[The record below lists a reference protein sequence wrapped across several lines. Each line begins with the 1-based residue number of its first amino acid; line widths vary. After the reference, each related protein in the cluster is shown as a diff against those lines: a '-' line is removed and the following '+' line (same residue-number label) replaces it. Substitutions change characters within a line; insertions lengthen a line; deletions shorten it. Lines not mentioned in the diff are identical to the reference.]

1 MVPQFGPK
9 TRALAL
15 AAVGFLLLVSGCM
28 GNASEYGAS
37 VGAAENGNPPATGAG
52 DRADTAAPDFTL
64 QSLDGE
70 RFRLSETDGK
80 IRLIDFWATWCAPCR
95 EEVPMLNDLQ
105 ADYGD
110 QGLLILAITDEETGV
125 VRDFV
130 HEYGV
135 EYLNLIGTEEI
146 AEAYGV
152 LGLPAA
158 YLVDAEGRIV
168 KTFLGPKPR
177 RVLVE
182 QIEALLDERR
192 KDELGRLDLGAYES
206 LDT

>member
-1 MVPQFGPK
+1 MVSQLGPK
-9 TRALAL
+9 TWALAL
-15 AAVGFLLLVSGCM
+15 AAVAVLLVVSGCT
-28 GNASEYGAS
+28 GNASEYSAS
-37 VGAAENGNPPATGAG
+37 VGGAENGSTASAT
-52 DRADTAAPDFTL
+52 ADPDDAAAPDFTL
-64 QSLDGE
+64 PSLDGGP
-70 RFRLSETDGK
+70 FRLSETAGK

-105 ADYGD
+105 AEYGE
-110 QGLLILAITDEETGV
+110 QGLLILAITDEEAKV

-130 HEYGV
+130 AEHGV
-135 EYLNLIGTEEI
+135 EYLNLIGTDEV

-158 YLVDAEGRIV
+158 YLVDAEGQLV

-182 QIEALLDERR
+182 HIEALLD
-192 KDELGRLDLGAYES
+192 DS
-206 LDT
+206 PSS

>member
-1 MVPQFGPK
+1 MVPRFGSKIWALPL
-9 TRALAL
+9 AALVLLAL
-15 AAVGFLLLVSGCM
+15 LPGCT
-28 GNASEYGAS
+28 GTASEYGAAASAAGNGDS
-37 VGAAENGNPPATGAG
+37 VAGGAG
-52 DRADTAAPDFTL
+52 DPADTMAPDFTL
-64 QSLDGE
+64 QSVDGE
-70 RFRLSETDGK
+70 PFRLSETNGK

-110 QGLLILAITDEETGV
+110 RGLLILAITDEETGL
-125 VRDFV
+125 VRDFMQ
-130 HEYGV
+130 EYGV

-158 YLVDAEGRIV
+158 YLVDAEGRLV
-168 KTFLGPKPR
+168 KSFLGPKPR

>member
-1 MVPQFGPK
+1 MVPQFGP
-9 TRALAL
+9 RIWAMAL
-15 AAVGFLLLVSGCM
+15 AAMAFLLLGSGCT
-28 GNASEYGAS
+28 GNASEYSAAL
-37 VGAAENGNPPATGAG
+37 GAAENGNPPASRAG
-52 DRADTAAPDFTL
+52 DPADTTAPDFSL

-70 RFRLSETDGK
+70 PFRLSETNGK

-110 QGLLILAITDEETGV
+110 QGLLILAITDEEAGV
-125 VRDFV
+125 VQEFV
-130 HEYGV
+130 REYGV
-135 EYLNLIGTEEI
+135 EYLNLIGTAEI
-146 AEAYGV
+146 SEAYGV

-158 YLVDAEGRIV
+158 YLLDAEGRLV

-182 QIEALLDERR
+182 QIEALLD
-192 KDELGRLDLGAYES
+192 DQPS
-206 LDT
+206 I

>member
-9 TRALAL
+9 IWAMAL
-15 AAVGFLLLVSGCM
+15 AAMAFLLLVSGCT
-28 GNASEYGAS
+28 GNASEYSAA
-37 VGAAENGNPPATGAG
+37 VGAAENGNPPASQTG
-52 DRADTAAPDFTL
+52 DPADTAAPDFTL
-64 QSLDGE
+64 QSVDGE
-70 RFRLSETDGK
+70 PFRLSETNGK

-110 QGLLILAITDEETGV
+110 QGLLILAITDEEAGV
-125 VRDFV
+125 VQEFV
-130 HEYGV
+130 REYGV

-146 AEAYGV
+146 SEAYGV

-158 YLVDAEGRIV
+158 YLLDAEGRLV

-182 QIEALLDERR
+182 QIEALLD
-192 KDELGRLDLGAYES
+192 DQPS
-206 LDT
+206 I

>member
-1 MVPQFGPK
+1 MVAQFGPK
-9 TRALAL
+9 IWAMAL
-15 AAVGFLLLVSGCM
+15 AATAFLLLGSGCT
-28 GNASEYGAS
+28 GNASEYSAA
-37 VGAAENGNPPATGAG
+37 VGAAENGNPPASRAG
-52 DRADTAAPDFTL
+52 DKADTAAPDFTL
-64 QSLDGE
+64 QSVDGE
-70 RFRLSETDGK
+70 PFRLSETNGK

-110 QGLLILAITDEETGV
+110 QGLLILAITDEEAGV
-125 VRDFV
+125 VQEFV
-130 HEYGV
+130 REYGV

-146 AEAYGV
+146 SEAYGV

-158 YLVDAEGRIV
+158 YLLDAEGRLV

-182 QIEALLDERR
+182 QIEALLD
-192 KDELGRLDLGAYES
+192 DQPS
-206 LDT
+206 I

>member
-9 TRALAL
+9 PWALAL
-15 AAVGFLLLVSGCM
+15 AAVAFLPLASGCT
-28 GNASEYGAS
+28 GNASEYVAS
-37 VGAAENGNPPATGAG
+37 VGAAENGNSPATGAG

-110 QGLLILAITDEETGV
+110 QGLLILAITDEETEV

-130 HEYGV
+130 QEYGV
-135 EYLNLIGTEEI
+135 EYLNLIGTGET

-182 QIEALLDERR
+182 QIEALLD
-192 KDELGRLDLGAYES
+192 DQPS
-206 LDT
+206 L

>member
-15 AAVGFLLLVSGCM
+15 AAVGFLLLASGCT
-28 GNASEYGAS
+28 GNASEYSAS
-37 VGAAENGNPPATGAG
+37 VSPAENGNSPATGAG
-52 DRADTAAPDFTL
+52 DRADTVVPDFTL

-70 RFRLSETDGK
+70 PFRLSETDGK

-110 QGLLILAITDEETGV
+110 QGLLILAITDEETEV

-130 HEYGV
+130 QEYGV
-135 EYLNLIGTEEI
+135 EYLNLIGTGEI

-158 YLVDAEGRIV
+158 YLVDAEGRLV
-168 KTFLGPKPR
+168 KSFLGPKPR

-182 QIEALLDERR
+182 QIEALLGDQP
-192 KDELGRLDLGAYES
+192 S
-206 LDT
+206 I